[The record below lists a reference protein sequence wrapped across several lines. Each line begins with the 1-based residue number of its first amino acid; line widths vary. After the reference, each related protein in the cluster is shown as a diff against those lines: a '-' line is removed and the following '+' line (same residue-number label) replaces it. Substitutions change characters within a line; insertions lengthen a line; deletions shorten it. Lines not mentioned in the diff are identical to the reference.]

1 MMGSMPDLYPLTSIQ
16 IGDTKSYLSQAY
28 LYFAPTSKKF
38 VILVD
43 NQSWREKDHSTTIRI
58 WGLVLTKYRMS
69 PFRNNRALLKSQ
81 SLKCLSNNCLSNE
94 RNIFKWMAMT
104 CTNNLKRKAAFSFMD
119 LRKVLHGFIV
129 FEVSWKNVRGI
140 NYLNELQTDASIALE
155 VKLIRKWEFNDV
167 NHALSCLPSWFS
179 GTPFETQA
187 LQGSLAYLDGVVPCS
202 SPFVAVSS
210 GELILTN
217 SFRSEMLC
225 EDEFFDVVECTMDTY
240 EDCSTELQEQNLEK
254 EHVTDKVEVE
264 SVGYND
270 KLLLIQFNDRDLPS
284 KLRQIITS
292 DLRLLTLLE
301 SGLPSWVIFLQS
313 YPFFCKFYHPWM
325 RPLVRTLYVIISLI
339 TLMIG
344 FYDLYK
350 NVPLLK
356 ATASHL
362 CGPLFRWIEA
372 WEMISR
378 IRYLG
383 TMLFLQNFQKSVQWM
398 MMTIRTVKTTVF
410 FVTQPLIGPLKELAE
425 FISPIFSTG
434 GHFFGTVG
442 YAVTYMCSVLADL
455 LETVFTPFGFIFS
468 YLLTTVSFLWAILY
482 SLVELLIVPT
492 QYCRMG
498 ATYMASLVS
507 DIYRSTIFGSSVMVR
522 SARQLKKVAKA
533 KPSSSELSF
542 WHSLSKD
549 LLSKVFRALRSVIF
563 GIATFFTSCNRHR
576 LSTYNYLTAMMWRL
590 RLRLRL
596 ARCNCS
602 KREEPHLRS
611 LDVQVNEECD
621 RCK

>member
-1 MMGSMPDLYPLTSIQ
+1 MGSTPDLYPLTSIQ

-28 LYFAPTSKKF
+28 LYFAPMTKKF
-38 VILVD
+38 FILVD

-69 PFRNNRALLKSQ
+69 PFRNTRALLKSQ
-81 SLKCLSNNCLSNE
+81 SLKHLSNNCLSNE
-94 RNIFKWMAMT
+94 KNIFKWMAMT

-129 FEVSWKNVRGI
+129 FEVSWNDVRGI
-140 NYLNELQTDASIALE
+140 NYLNELQTDASMALE
-155 VKLIRKWEFNDV
+155 VKVIRKWEFSDI

-179 GTPFETQA
+179 GTPPETQA
-187 LQGSLAYLDGVVPCS
+187 LQSSLVYLHGVVPCS
-202 SPFVAVSS
+202 SRYVAVSS

-217 SFRSEMLC
+217 SFRSEVLC
-225 EDEFFDVVECTMDTY
+225 EDEFFDVVECTMDAY
-240 EDCSTELQEQNLEK
+240 EDCSTELQEEK
-254 EHVTDKVEVE
+254 PKKEIVTDDIEVDP
-264 SVGYND
+264 VGYND
-270 KLLLIQFNDRDLPS
+270 KLLLIQFNDRDLPP

-292 DLRLLTLLE
+292 DLKLLTLLE

-313 YPFFCKFYHPWM
+313 YPFFCKFYRPWM

-378 IRYLG
+378 IQYLG
-383 TMLFLQNFQKSVQWM
+383 TMLFLQNFQKSVQWL
-398 MMTIRTVKTTVF
+398 MTTMRMLKSTVF
-410 FVTQPLIGPLKELAE
+410 FVTQPLVGPLEELAE
-425 FISPIFSTG
+425 FISPTFSIFTETG
-434 GHFFGTVG
+434 GHLFGTVG
-442 YAVTYMCSVLADL
+442 SAIAYVCGLVVDL
-455 LETVFTPFGFIFS
+455 LETVFTPFGFLYS
-468 YLLTTVSFLWAILY
+468 YLLTAVSFLWAVAY

-492 QYCRMG
+492 QYCRIG
-498 ATYMASLVS
+498 ATYMSSLVS
-507 DIYRSTIFGSSVMVR
+507 DIYRSTIIGSSVMVR
-522 SARQLKKVAKA
+522 SAHHLKKVAKA

-563 GIATFFTSCNRHR
+563 GIAAFFTSCNRHR
-576 LSTYNYLTAMMWRL
+576 LRYTWPQYYHGVFTSSRIIFDILFSIVFIEL
-590 RLRLRL
+590 Q
-596 ARCNCS
+596 
-602 KREEPHLRS
+602 HI
-611 LDVQVNEECD
+611 
-621 RCK
+621 